1 MSTASIVSC
10 ALHILSS
17 TPLPEVRM
25 GEHSQSPARKPSAQ
39 APPATPTHRDY
50 HAGCPDLRRARH
62 RWRARPRPRPR
73 LHPPGMAASS
83 MPFSAVNW
91 PIIASFK
98 ACETRVARES
108 EFEDFTTLLVICPD
122 DSTRIEL
129 NPQPTAPL
137 PQGGFGM
144 SLTMMSHFC
153 SHCFYDFGNW
163 SRTS

>member
-1 MSTASIVSC
+1 MNSLRFGS
-10 ALHILSS
+10 
-17 TPLPEVRM
+17 
-25 GEHSQSPARKPSAQ
+25 
-39 APPATPTHRDY
+39 PPAEICGDLRKSQRQNLLVALRFREGRDY
-50 HAGCPDLRRARH
+50 HARCPDLRRARH